1 MFFFFKMKRN
11 NFLVRRVW
19 KFFSKLIFIY
29 ANFEY
34 IPTHKLECNN
44 VWVLVFRRYT
54 VCFIRIGWD
63 IDILRCLFWCVPI
76 CTWIQIQAR
85 VSRLIPTRLGIN
97 GQMLIYKCYW
107 TRFTPES
114 SASYCPKSEFERTNS
129 TFYYSMIEYIYLP
142 TISFIF
148 YRLLSN
154 FWRSNITYIYICM
167 QHFYDRKK
175 IDLRFFPTNET
186 HH

>member
-1 MFFFFKMKRN
+1 M
-11 NFLVRRVW
+11 
-19 KFFSKLIFIY
+19 Y
-29 ANFEY
+29 
-34 IPTHKLECNN
+34 KLERNN

-76 CTWIQIQAR
+76 CTWIQIQAPAR

-114 SASYCPKSEFERTNS
+114 LASYCPKSEFERTNFITVRRWS
-129 TFYYSMIEYIYLP
+129 SSDIFLP
-142 TISFIF
+142 TISIRIRSFYFPYTFSYLFLNLISTFIAAWKE
-148 YRLLSN
+148 S
-154 FWRSNITYIYICM
+154 
-167 QHFYDRKK
+167 
-175 IDLRFFPTNET
+175 
-186 HH
+186 

>member
-1 MFFFFKMKRN
+1 MKRN

-44 VWVLVFRRYT
+44 VWILVFRRYT

-114 SASYCPKSEFERTNS
+114 SASYCLKSEFERTNS

-154 FWRSNITYIYICM
+154 FWRSNITYIYICI
-167 QHFYDRKK
+167 H
-175 IDLRFFPTNET
+175 PS
-186 HH
+186 